1 MNGLAERT
9 NAFVTLVF
17 GYSVVVILYQNKAEY
32 GINAYG
38 HRSNIQTAFSNFF
51 AVSLAKPFSAWFRHF
66 ASIGCI
72 LKSVKPQSYESWY
85 LRQHADSKY
94 QMRSTFIL
102 TRFGGPYYHV
112 RIPRSASHRF
122 AWLTFSIIS
131 ATVWINVHLPF
142 IMSYVLA
149 GASLSKLVLA
159 HDHHDTDL
167 ETLGDLYL
175 NRSED
180 HIPDALRWFYCVG
193 LGIALLCMSK
203 SFILPP
209 LPLLTSLFFTKLTTP
224 TSLDLYIP
232 HPQRNPGPTHRQ
244 TLPPRRPRLDIPHP
258 LLPTSRTRPQL
269 PQTSRHHHGLN
280 RLSPG
285 RWSLRININEWFV
298 LAWWECVQVFR
309 RLFGE
314 EEGHWDGAEERG
326 EDSGWGVGERGD
338 WRKVLFWVGGWKE
351 GGGVKGGDI

>member
-1 MNGLAERT
+1 
-9 NAFVTLVF
+9 
-17 GYSVVVILYQNKAEY
+17 
-32 GINAYG
+32 
-38 HRSNIQTAFSNFF
+38 
-51 AVSLAKPFSAWFRHF
+51 
-66 ASIGCI
+66 
-72 LKSVKPQSYESWY
+72 
-85 LRQHADSKY
+85 
-94 QMRSTFIL
+94 
-102 TRFGGPYYHV
+102 
-112 RIPRSASHRF
+112 
-122 AWLTFSIIS
+122 
-131 ATVWINVHLPF
+131 
-142 IMSYVLA
+142 MSYVLA

-232 HPQRNPGPTHRQ
+232 HPQRNPGPTHCQ

-258 LLPTSRTRPQL
+258 LLPTPRTRPQL

-351 GGGVKGGDI
+351 EIYRIGVDISCSILSFTVKECKFLMMMMMMMSLHIPSSHRIASPFTLTLYTRKEENQGIIWSNYQILNANLSSRESIICYVKSRERAGSTSASDGLLTCGLNKDYVLFFFF